1 MQSKDRY
8 FIPPNQSIDDI
19 PTDIEHLS
27 LCGLMNYEYD
37 GLIFTSNSFHRLKSI
52 AVENR
57 CFKNVR
63 EFVIDGLESLESV
76 EIGEDCFRTTALEDM
91 SEEDILSYIPTN
103 GICRITNCPNLRQ
116 LKIGYESFEDFKSFK
131 LSNLNS
137 IQSINFGGGCFKFAD
152 CSLKGE

>member
-1 MQSKDRY
+1 MQSKDHY

-63 EFVIDGLESLESV
+63 EFVLDGLPKLESV
-76 EIGEDCFRTTALEDM
+76 EIGDNCFVFT
-91 SEEDILSYIPTN
+91 
-103 GICRITNCPNLRQ
+103 
-116 LKIGYESFEDFKSFK
+116 
-131 LSNLNS
+131 
-137 IQSINFGGGCFKFAD
+137 D